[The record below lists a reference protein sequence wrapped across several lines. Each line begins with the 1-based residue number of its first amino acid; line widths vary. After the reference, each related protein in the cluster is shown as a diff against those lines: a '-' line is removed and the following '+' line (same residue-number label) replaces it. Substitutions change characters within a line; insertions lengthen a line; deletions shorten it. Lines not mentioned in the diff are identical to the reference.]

1 MFFLAKTRRSKR
13 TNKRAPDLHMT
24 NYEIN
29 LNSKG
34 NVVKKLGNVVFVSA
48 LDDKAQ
54 KLVACTTRGR
64 LKLGDTGERS
74 LVCVGDNV
82 LFCRSDSDENAGV
95 VEEILER
102 RTLLTRTWALN
113 AEMTDPL
120 VANADVLVIVVSV
133 KPPVKPG
140 IIDRY
145 LVAGFAGGLESIVVL
160 NKVDLNDYMRENAK
174 LDVYRSID
182 VPVIETSALTGEGV
196 PHLASLIEGRISTFC
211 GHSGV
216 GKSSLINTLFGLK
229 RKVGEIVAKTLKG
242 KHTTTASEMLINP
255 SGGFV
260 IDTPGIRG
268 FGVCGV
274 HSDDLISYF
283 PEIADAA
290 TKCSFTDCRHTTRQT
305 GCAVLPA
312 IASGKITES
321 RWESYL
327 KLKDELAKI
336 EVY

>member
-1 MFFLAKTRRSKR
+1 MANSE
-13 TNKRAPDLHMT
+13 TNTHT
-24 NYEIN
+24 EGY
-29 LNSKG
+29 
-34 NVVKKLGNVVFVSA
+34 VVKKLGNVVFVST
-48 LDDKAQ
+48 LGDKTQ

-82 LFCRSDSDENAGV
+82 LFSRSNSDETAGV

-102 RTLLTRTWALN
+102 RTLLTRSWALN

-120 VANADVLVIVVSV
+120 VSNADVLVVVVSV

-145 LVAGFAGGLESIVVL
+145 LVAGLAGGLESIIVL
-160 NKVDLNDYMRENAK
+160 NKIDLNDNMHENAK
-174 LDVYRSID
+174 LNVYRTIG

-196 PHLASLIEGRISTFC
+196 PQLASLIKGRICAFC

-216 GKSSLINTLFGLK
+216 GKSSLVNALFGIEL
-229 RKVGEIVAKTLKG
+229 KVGEIVAKTLKG
-242 KHTTTASEMLINP
+242 KHTTSTSEMLINP

-274 HSDDLISYF
+274 HSNDLIVYF
-283 PEIADAA
+283 PEIAEVAA
-290 TKCSFTDCRHTTRQT
+290 QCSFTDCRHSPGQT
-305 GCAVLPA
+305 GCAILSAV
-312 IASGKITES
+312 ASGEITES

-327 KLKDELAKI
+327 KLKSELEKN